1 MRNKEM
7 TMSKK
12 RRIWAMY
19 VEACTEENVTM
30 TPEGFMKFVAW
41 RKNVE
46 KYFENSS
53 DSS

>member
-1 MRNKEM
+1 M
-7 TMSKK
+7 TDSSDQHRM
-12 RRIWAMY
+12 WAMY
-19 VEACTEENVTM
+19 REACMEEGATK

-46 KYFENSS
+46 KYFDNNE

>member
-1 MRNKEM
+1 
-7 TMSKK
+7 MSKK

-19 VEACTEENVTM
+19 VEACMEEGVTK

-46 KYFENSS
+46 KYFDNNEVSS
-53 DSS
+53 